1 MLSLQAGSTGSH
13 GTDKERI
20 MNKSLRKSVAGA
32 ALVAVMALGSA
43 GAASAQ
49 QNGPVTTSLPPG
61 GRTCVSTSSVALYQM
76 QAEGS
81 AIALP
86 NQIQWTVQYSR
97 DGYFLQ
103 TIASGSDTT
112 FNLRLSYLTSPYFPG
127 YFKFCARNV
136 STAWSA
142 KATLTLRTDGDVS

>member
-1 MLSLQAGSTGSH
+1 M
-13 GTDKERI
+13 KR
-20 MNKSLRKSVAGA
+20 SLRKGLIGV
-32 ALVAVMALGSA
+32 ALVAAMAVGGA

-61 GRTCVSTSSVALYQM
+61 GRTCLSTSSAALYKL
-76 QAEGS
+76 QADGS
-81 AIALP
+81 AVALP

-112 FNLRLSYLTSPYFPG
+112 YNLRLSYVTSPYFPG

-142 KATLTLRTDGDVS
+142 KATLTLRTDADAS